1 MSRKDGIKWSEDS
14 INYMNMRIV
23 STFIY
28 VENKMQFYL
37 VIASLLRNHVENAQ
51 CEGRVSFATVFD
63 GTRRFYSYGAYLLI
77 FRLNLIFMLEL
88 YSF

>member
-1 MSRKDGIKWSEDS
+1 MSVGRLLKKARYDK
-14 INYMNMRIV
+14 
-23 STFIY
+23 
-28 VENKMQFYL
+28 FYL

-77 FRLNLIFMLEL
+77 FRLNLIFMLEI